1 VKLEQGLEMLKIFKD
16 HEEDASILDDFDFY
30 EEREKALLEN
40 KARLHQQQQISSS
53 SVAEPKKSMTV
64 PSELAGHI
72 TKSSSIVEP
81 KKPLTVPTELVGHI
95 TKTFAQAVRLGE
107 TKSVSPSGEK
117 KPAGDSSVAVKPVE
131 VKESG

>member
-1 VKLEQGLEMLKIFKD
+1 MLKIFKD

-53 SVAEPKKSMTV
+53 CVADPKRPSTV
-64 PSELAGHI
+64 PTDLVGHG
-72 TKSSSIVEP
+72 TKTPSVVEP
-81 KKPLTVPTELVGHI
+81 KKPSTVPTDVVGHI

-107 TKSVSPSGEK
+107 AKSVSPSADK
-117 KPAGDSSVAVKPVE
+117 VPAGDSSAAAKPVE
-131 VKESG
+131 VKESS

>member
-1 VKLEQGLEMLKIFKD
+1 MLKIFKD

-40 KARLHQQQQISSS
+40 KARLHQQQQISNSR
-53 SVAEPKKSMTV
+53 VAELKKPLAA
-64 PSELAGHI
+64 PSELVGHI
-72 TKSSSIVEP
+72 TKSPGIVES
-81 KKPLTVPTELVGHI
+81 KKPLTVPTDIVGHI

-107 TKSVSPSGEK
+107 TKSVNPLAEK
-117 KPAGDSSVAVKPVE
+117 GPVGDSSVAAKPVE